1 MEDEGESSP
10 QLLNRNIPA
19 IVIGEFISSMGWTI
33 FYVLWQPY
41 VLSLGASMTALGL
54 LRGIRI
60 GVTSTLQLLTG
71 RLSDVLGRKRPM
83 LMAYLLGIASI
94 ALIVAAS
101 NWPQLLPAVFLLSLA
116 EALWVPAAY
125 SIVAESVETGER
137 GRAYSYLS
145 ESWFLPGLIF
155 SAAVGLLADRV
166 GVRPLLA
173 TIILTEAVSLSII
186 WLYVSET
193 HRGGS
198 LNPGELLRDIGN
210 LMRPRGILS
219 RLYIVGMA
227 DSLSST
233 MVEGILLGMLM
244 RSYGLSLTQLGLLM
258 NVLCAATVAAQ
269 IPMGRLIDRYGRR
282 PFLLSST
289 LLWLTSLS
297 GYLFLRG
304 FYVYLLLHALW
315 GVSLAMWIPAFNAYL
330 SDIVG
335 EDERGRAFGDLNAL
349 MGLISLPAP
358 IIGGLLYDHLGFKG
372 PISASLSIAVLTLL
386 AILTLRE
393 GGFDE

>member
-10 QLLNRNIPA
+10 QLSNRNIPA
-19 IVIGEFISSMGWTI
+19 IVVGEFISSMGWTI

-83 LMAYLLGIASI
+83 LMAYFLGIASI

-101 NWPQLLPAVFLLSLA
+101 NWPQLLPAVLLLSLA
-116 EALWVPAAY
+116 EALWIPAAY
-125 SIVAESVETGER
+125 SIVAESVEVGER

-155 SAAVGLLADRV
+155 SAAAGLLADRV
-166 GVRPLLA
+166 GMRLLLA
-173 TIILTEAVSLSII
+173 TIILTDAVSLSIV

-198 LNPGELLRDIGN
+198 LNLGELFRDVGN
-210 LMRPRGILS
+210 LIRPRGILS
-219 RLYIVGMA
+219 RLYIVGMV

-244 RSYGLSLTQLGLLM
+244 RSYGLNLTQLGLLM
-258 NVLCAATVAAQ
+258 NVLCAATVVAQ

-282 PFLLSST
+282 PFLLSSI

-297 GYLFLRG
+297 SYLFFRG
-304 FYVYLLLHALW
+304 FVVYLILHALW

-372 PISASLSIAVLTLL
+372 PISASLSLAVLTLL

-393 GGFDE
+393 GGLDE

>member
-1 MEDEGESSP
+1 MEDEGENSP

-83 LMAYLLGIASI
+83 LMAYFLGIASI

-101 NWPQLLPAVFLLSLA
+101 NWPQLLPAVLLLSLS

-125 SIVAESVETGER
+125 SIVAESVEVGER

-155 SAAVGLLADRV
+155 SAAAGLLADRV
-166 GVRPLLA
+166 GMRPLLA
-173 TIILTEAVSLSII
+173 TIILTDAVSLSIV

-198 LNPGELLRDIGN
+198 LNPGELLRDVGN
-210 LMRPRGILS
+210 LIRPRGILS
-219 RLYIVGMA
+219 RLYIVGMV

-258 NVLCAATVAAQ
+258 NVLCAATVVAQ
-269 IPMGRLIDRYGRR
+269 IPMGRFIDRYGRR

-297 GYLFLRG
+297 GYLFFRG
-304 FYVYLLLHALW
+304 FCVYLILHALW

-358 IIGGLLYDHLGFKG
+358 IIGGLLYDYLGFNG
-372 PISASLSIAVLTLL
+372 PISASLSLAVLTLL

-393 GGFDE
+393 GGLDE

>member
-1 MEDEGESSP
+1 MEDEGESSL
-10 QLLNRNIPA
+10 QLLNRNISA

-71 RLSDVLGRKRPM
+71 RLSDILGRKRPM

-101 NWPQLLPAVFLLSLA
+101 NWPRLLPAVLLLSLS

-155 SAAVGLLADRV
+155 SAAAGLLADRV
-166 GVRPLLA
+166 GMRPLLA
-173 TIILTEAVSLSII
+173 TIILTDAVSLSIV

-210 LMRPRGILS
+210 LIRPRGILS
-219 RLYIVGMA
+219 RLYIVGMI

-258 NVLCAATVAAQ
+258 NVLCAATVVTQ
-269 IPMGRLIDRYGRR
+269 IPMGRLIDRYGCR

-297 GYLFLRG
+297 GYLFFRG
-304 FYVYLLLHALW
+304 FCVYLLLHALW

-358 IIGGLLYDHLGFKG
+358 IIGGLLYDHLGFNG
-372 PISASLSIAVLTLL
+372 PISASLSLAVLTLP

>member
-1 MEDEGESSP
+1 MEDEGENSL
-10 QLLNRNIPA
+10 QLLNRNISA

-101 NWPQLLPAVFLLSLA
+101 NWPQLLPAVLLLSLS

-155 SAAVGLLADRV
+155 SAAAGLLADRV
-166 GVRPLLA
+166 GMRPLLA
-173 TIILTEAVSLSII
+173 TIILTDAVSLSIV

-210 LMRPRGILS
+210 LIRPRGILS
-219 RLYIVGMA
+219 RLYIVGMV

-258 NVLCAATVAAQ
+258 NVLCAATVVTQ
-269 IPMGRLIDRYGRR
+269 IPMGRLIDRYGCR

-297 GYLFLRG
+297 GYLFFRG
-304 FYVYLLLHALW
+304 FCVYLLLHALW

-358 IIGGLLYDHLGFKG
+358 IIGGLLYDHLGFNG
-372 PISASLSIAVLTLL
+372 PISASLSLAVLTLL